1 VSPQYSTFTPNDSEI
16 KWDQINPE
24 EHIYYP
30 GIQDKKPYAIKVD
43 FDGGTKQGRLLII
56 GLHAGELMEGGGLDV
71 IHESQLHG
79 QSGVYFYMRHLTE
92 VDDPPGSHRP
102 HVYAGQAA
110 HLGSRAGNKARLR
123 NKNIVVFVG
132 LKPKKC
138 ANTNYDLDEMLD
150 ENWRQHLEHLMIRWL
165 CKQSVYQ
172 NISVENGRSEHA
184 SKSDQ
189 SLKKNVRIFFD
200 SMIDALNPLK
210 IWGLSTNAP
219 ITFEGSDT
227 KQPIWYHKR
236 VCKGHYKWS
245 QKHDLS
251 GKAEFYAKNSVGVKN
266 SSGNSV
272 GLNQPQIYLVKKGS
286 YAVFKKD
293 FSNRNPQGGIDLKL
307 LYFKESL
314 INSNSV
320 AIEKIDQLEV
330 LRFQED
336 VLLSENEFLSVV
348 FHNKD
353 KNNITLSNEVK

>member
-1 VSPQYSTFTPNDSEI
+1 MYYTFTPNNPNS
-16 KWDQINPE
+16 KWDPINPE
-24 EHIYYP
+24 KHVYYP
-30 GIQDKKPYAIKVD
+30 GIQDKKPYAIQVD

-79 QSGVYFYMRHLTE
+79 QSGVYFYMRHLTK
-92 VDDPPGSHRP
+92 DDDNANLHRP

-110 HLGSRAGNKARLR
+110 HLGSRAGKKARLR

-132 LKPKKC
+132 LRPKEC
-138 ANTNYDLDEMLD
+138 ANTNYDLNEMLD

-165 CKQSVYQ
+165 CKQSIYQ

-184 SKSDQ
+184 SKCDQ
-189 SLKKNVRIFFD
+189 SLKMEIETFFD
-200 SMIDALNPLK
+200 SMIGALNPFK

-219 ITFEGSDT
+219 TTFEGSET
-227 KQPIWYHKR
+227 NIPTWYHKR
-236 VCKGHYKWS
+236 VCNGHFNWS
-245 QKHDLS
+245 VKDKLF
-251 GKAEFYAKNSVGVKN
+251 GKAEFYEGNSKGVKN
-266 SSGNSV
+266 SSGNRV
-272 GLNQPQIYLVKKGS
+272 GLNQPQIFLVKKGS

-293 FSNRNPQGGIDLKL
+293 FSKENSQGGIDLKI

-320 AIEKIDQLEV
+320 AIKKIDQLEV

-336 VLLSENEFLSVV
+336 VLLSNKTEFKSVV

-353 KNNITLSNEVK
+353 KKNITFSNEVK